1 MVADGVSKRFY
12 GLFREIYLVDY
23 QSIQYHFKPM
33 PKPRID
39 IDREQ
44 VRMLVLQIGVRP
56 AARQLGIT
64 ESTVQYWCSKNKWLQ
79 SIRDAQKLPPGMT
92 TPIKPIKSSNSSNRA
107 KCTILEPAR
116 SPAEVMTDELAA
128 HGGRSRIAL
137 ARAATRSLE
146 VAAETGV
153 AIETA
158 ADLLQAARAASLA
171 HGWDNQSGS
180 KGRPMLTLNVLGTV
194 TLGDVCE

>member
-1 MVADGVSKRFY
+1 MIADGVSKRFC

-23 QSIQYHFKPM
+23 QSLQFYITPMAAKPLN
-33 PKPRID
+33 

-56 AARQLGIT
+56 AARQLGIS
-64 ESTVQYWCSKNKWLQ
+64 EGTVQYWCSKGKWLQ

-92 TPIKPIKSSNSSNRA
+92 TPIKPTNSSNRA
-107 KCTILEPAR
+107 KCTILEPTR

-128 HGGRSRIAL
+128 HAGRSRIAL

-146 VAAETGV
+146 VAAQAGV
-153 AIETA
+153 PIETA

-171 HGWDNQSGS
+171 HGWDNQAGA
-180 KGRPMLTLNVLGTV
+180 KVRPMLTLNVLGTV